1 MKDLI
6 VLILVLVILFMLW
19 NGRTGAASSYAAGD
33 VNLTAPVPPNIVQAI
48 IEKVQSMKPDLAPI
62 DTVFVNIQPDGSY
75 NSRIMFYNTKHF
87 FGTQYD
93 VNAKV
98 NDDGSVNIIK
108 LGDSSTVDPSTGYK
122 PDVYMPWIEVKDN
135 LTAQFK
141 GALQGYKNQPPQPNL
156 QNVSAA
162 RGQNM
167 ILTQTNLLTRS

>member
-1 MKDLI
+1 MKDLT
-6 VLILVLVILFMLW
+6 VLVLVLVILFLLW
-19 NGRTGAASSYAAGD
+19 NSRTPVGTYAAGD
-33 VNLTAPVPPNIVQAI
+33 VELTAPVPPNIVQAI

-93 VNAKV
+93 VSAKV
-98 NDDGSVNIIK
+98 EKDGSVNILKI
-108 LGDSSTVDPSTGYK
+108 GDSSTVDHSTGYK
-122 PDVYMPWIEVKDN
+122 PDVYMPWTEVAEN
-135 LTAQFK
+135 LSVQFK

-162 RGQNM
+162 YNQGM
-167 ILTQTNLLTRS
+167 IVSQSNLLTRS

>member
-6 VLILVLVILFMLW
+6 VMILVLVILFMIW
-19 NGRTGAASSYAAGD
+19 NDGRGTTSTYSAGD

-48 IEKVQSMKPDLAPI
+48 IEKVQSMKPDIAPI

-98 NDDGSVNIIK
+98 DADGSVNILK

-122 PDVYMPWIEVKDN
+122 PDAYQPWAEVQEN

-141 GALQGYKNQPPQPNL
+141 GALKGYKNQAPQPSLMNID
-156 QNVSAA
+156 AA
-162 RGQNM
+162 YKQNM
-167 ILTQTNLLTRS
+167 IMTQSNLQTRS